1 MATAT
6 HRRVGLLIPS
16 SNTMIEQEFPFALPR
31 GLSAHFGRVEMTTLD
46 DAGLRAQDV
55 DLVRQAQLLG
65 TAKIDAV
72 LFCQSVYGFHRGRDH
87 DQAMAERLAAAA
99 GCPAVTAAGAMVEA
113 ASALGVRR
121 LAFVTPF
128 GPALNESVRRYFA
141 ERGFETVAMGG
152 FTFSDNF
159 AIAQVRPDDLV
170 AAIRQ
175 GDTRE
180 AEAIVVPGG
189 NLPCLGVIEAVEAA
203 LGKPMICTNQASIH
217 AVLRRIGWDG
227 PAPTGM
233 GRLFA
238 MDRRTA

>member
-1 MATAT
+1 MAAGT

-16 SNTMIEQEFPFALPR
+16 SNTMIEQEFPFALPP
-31 GLSAHFGRVEMTTLD
+31 GLSAHFARVEMTTLD
-46 DAGLRAQDV
+46 DAGLRAQDA
-55 DLVRQAQLLG
+55 DLVRQAELLG

-72 LFCQSVYGFHRGRDH
+72 LFCQSVYGFHRGQAH
-87 DQAMAERLAAAA
+87 DRAMAERLSAAA

-128 GPALNESVRRYFA
+128 GPALNESVRAYFA
-141 ERGFETVAMGG
+141 GQGFETVAMGG

-170 AAIRQ
+170 AAIRN
-175 GDTRE
+175 GDSAD
-180 AEAIVVPGG
+180 AEAVVVPGG

-217 AVLRRIGWDG
+217 AVLRRIGWQG
-227 PAPTGM
+227 PGPTRL

-238 MDRRTA
+238 AG